1 MSMAPPSVVTIVLAG
16 GAGSRLRALTSDRA
30 KPAVPFGGGYHLVD
44 FALSNAANSG
54 LRDVWV
60 IQQFHPVSL
69 GAHLRSGRPWDLDR
83 LDGGLLVLHPSQGTG
98 RDGFHSGTTDALW
111 KQVEPL
117 REAGPEVT
125 VVVSADAVYR
135 LDYEALVR
143 DHLASFA
150 EVTMV
155 TTRVDPGDAGRYG
168 VVEVD
173 DDGVVTSY
181 SYKPRDPAS
190 DLICAEIFVFNTA
203 ALISALETA
212 HDEAF
217 ASGDGDPG
225 DIGDNV
231 LPEMVAAGHARE
243 WRLEGYWRDVGTIAS
258 YWAGHMDLL
267 GEPPVH
273 ELDVPGWPL
282 RTVSTYSGPART
294 GSQAVVTSSLLGRGA
309 VVRGTVEH
317 SVVGPGAVVEDGAT
331 VRDSVILPGAVVR
344 SGARVETA
352 VVDSDVEVPAD
363 ARIGEHQPGA
373 DEATVRV
380 ALLGRPTGGPRPRG
394 HVVPA
399 GEADPPD
406 NDDNDDDKG
415 SRT

>member
-1 MSMAPPSVVTIVLAG
+1 MAPSSVVTLVLAG
-16 GAGSRLRALTSDRA
+16 GAGSRLRALTRDRA
-30 KPAVPFGGGYHLVD
+30 KPAVPFGAGYHLVD

-54 LRDVWV
+54 FRDVWV

-117 REAGPEVT
+117 RRAAPEVT

-135 LDYEALVR
+135 LDYDAIVR

-155 TTRVDPGDAGRYG
+155 TTRVDPRDAGRYG

-173 DDGVVTSY
+173 DDGAVTAY
-181 SYKPRDPAS
+181 SHKPEDPSS
-190 DLICAEIFVFNTA
+190 DLVCAEIFVFNTA
-203 ALISALETA
+203 ALISRLEAAHEEALTA
-212 HDEAF
+212 
-217 ASGDGDPG
+217 GDGDPG
-225 DIGDNV
+225 DLGENV
-231 LPEMVAAGHARE
+231 LPAMVAAGHARQ
-243 WRLEGYWRDVGTIAS
+243 WRHDGYWRDVGTVAS

-282 RTVSTYSGPART
+282 RTASSFSGPART
-294 GSQAVVTSSLLGRGA
+294 GPQAEVTRSLLGRGA
-309 VVRGTVEH
+309 VILGTVEH
-317 SVVGPGAVVEDGAT
+317 SVIGPGAVVEHGAV

-344 SGARVETA
+344 AGARVETA
-352 VVDSDVEVPAD
+352 VVDSGVEVPVD
-363 ARIGEHQPGA
+363 ARIGEHQADA
-373 DEATVRV
+373 DEATVQV
-380 ALLGRPTGGPRPRG
+380 ALLWHAQDGPRPSGFTVR
-394 HVVPA
+394 A
-399 GEADPPD
+399 GEMDPPD
-406 NDDNDDDKG
+406 DEDP
-415 SRT
+415 RT

>member
-1 MSMAPPSVVTIVLAG
+1 MAPPSVVTFVLAG
-16 GAGSRLRALTSDRA
+16 GAGSRLRALTRDRA
-30 KPAVPFGGGYHLVD
+30 KPAVPFGAGYHLVD

-54 LRDVWV
+54 FRDVWV

-117 REAGPEVT
+117 RRAAPEVT
-125 VVVSADAVYR
+125 RVVSADAVYR
-135 LDYEALVR
+135 LDYEAIVR

-155 TTRVDPGDAGRYG
+155 TTRVDPRDAGRYG

-173 DDGVVTSY
+173 DDGAVTAY
-181 SYKPRDPAS
+181 SHKPEDPSS
-190 DLICAEIFVFNTA
+190 DLVCAEIFVFNTA
-203 ALISALETA
+203 ALISRLEAAHEEALTA
-212 HDEAF
+212 
-217 ASGDGDPG
+217 GDGDPG
-225 DIGDNV
+225 DLGENV
-231 LPEMVAAGHARE
+231 LPAMVAAGHARQ
-243 WRLEGYWRDVGTIAS
+243 WRHDGYWRDVGTVAS

-282 RTVSTYSGPART
+282 RTASSFSGPART
-294 GSQAVVTSSLLGRGA
+294 GPKAEVTRSLLGRGA
-309 VVRGTVEH
+309 VILGMVEH
-317 SVVGPGAVVEDGAT
+317 SVIGPGVVVEHGAV

-344 SGARVETA
+344 AGARVGTA
-352 VVDSDVEVPAD
+352 VVDSGVEVPVD
-363 ARIGEHQPGA
+363 ARIGEHQAGA
-373 DEATVRV
+373 GEATVQV
-380 ALLGRPTGGPRPRG
+380 ALLSHAQDGPRPSGFTLR
-394 HVVPA
+394 A
-399 GEADPPD
+399 GEMDPPVD
-406 NDDNDDDKG
+406 EDR
-415 SRT
+415 RT

>member
-1 MSMAPPSVVTIVLAG
+1 MAPPSVVTIVLAG
-16 GAGSRLRALTSDRA
+16 GAGARLRALTSDRA
-30 KPAVPFGGGYHLVD
+30 KPAVPFGAGYHLVD

-98 RDGFHSGTTDALW
+98 RDGFHFGTTDALW
-111 KQVEPL
+111 KQVESL
-117 REAGPEVT
+117 RRAAPEVT
-125 VVVSADAVYR
+125 LVVSADAVYR
-135 LDYEALVR
+135 LDYDEIVR
-143 DHLASFA
+143 DHQASFA

-155 TTRVDPGDAGRYG
+155 TTRVEPRDAGRYG

-173 DDGVVTSY
+173 DAGAVTSY
-181 SYKPRDPAS
+181 RYKPEDPAS
-190 DLICAEIFVFNTA
+190 DLVCAEIFVFNTA
-203 ALISALETA
+203 ALIARLESAHE
-212 HDEAF
+212 EAS

-243 WRLEGYWRDVGTIAS
+243 WRHAGYWRDVGTIAS

-273 ELDVPGWPL
+273 ELDLPGWPL
-282 RTVSTYSGPART
+282 RTVSSFSGPART
-294 GSQAVVTSSLLGRGA
+294 GPQAQVTRSLLGRGA
-309 VVRGTVEH
+309 VVRGSVEH
-317 SVVGPGAVVEDGAT
+317 SVIGPGAVVELGAR

-344 SGARVETA
+344 AGARVETA
-352 VVDSDVEVPAD
+352 VVDSHVEVPAD
-363 ARIGEHQPGA
+363 AKVGEHQPDA
-373 DEATVRV
+373 AEASVRV
-380 ALLGRPTGGPRPRG
+380 ALLGHLEGGPRPRG
-394 HVVPA
+394 YVVRA
-399 GEADPPD
+399 GVADPS
-406 NDDNDDDKG
+406 DDDEDPG
-415 SRT
+415 D

>member
-1 MSMAPPSVVTIVLAG
+1 MAPPSVVTFVLAG
-16 GAGSRLRALTSDRA
+16 GAGSRLRALTRHRA
-30 KPAVPFGGGYHLVD
+30 KPAVPFGAGYHLVD

-54 LRDVWV
+54 FRDVWA

-117 REAGPEVT
+117 RRAAPEVT

-135 LDYEALVR
+135 LDYEAIVR

-155 TTRVDPGDAGRYG
+155 TTRVDPRDAGRYG

-173 DDGVVTSY
+173 DGAVTAY
-181 SYKPRDPAS
+181 SHKPEDPSS
-190 DLICAEIFVFNTA
+190 DLVCAEIFVFNTD
-203 ALISALETA
+203 ALISRLEAAHEEALTA
-212 HDEAF
+212 
-217 ASGDGDPG
+217 GGGDPG
-225 DIGDNV
+225 DLGENV
-231 LPEMVAAGHARE
+231 VPAMVAAGHARQ
-243 WRLEGYWRDVGTIAS
+243 WRHDGYWRDVGTVAS

-282 RTVSTYSGPART
+282 RTTSSFSGPART
-294 GSQAVVTSSLLGRGA
+294 GPQAEVTRSLLGRGA
-309 VVRGTVEH
+309 VIRGMVEH
-317 SVVGPGAVVEDGAT
+317 SVIGPGAVVEHGAV

-344 SGARVETA
+344 AGARVETA
-352 VVDSDVEVPAD
+352 VVDSGVEVPVD
-363 ARIGEHQPGA
+363 ARIGEHQVGA
-373 DEATVRV
+373 DETTVQV
-380 ALLGRPTGGPRPRG
+380 TLLWHAQDGPRPSGFTVR
-394 HVVPA
+394 A
-399 GEADPPD
+399 GEMDPPD
-406 NDDNDDDKG
+406 DEDP
-415 SRT
+415 RT

>member
-1 MSMAPPSVVTIVLAG
+1 MAPPSVVTFVLAG
-16 GAGSRLRALTSDRA
+16 GAGSRLRALTRDRA
-30 KPAVPFGGGYHLVD
+30 KPAVPFGAGYHLVD

-54 LRDVWV
+54 FRDVWV

-117 REAGPEVT
+117 RRAAPEVT

-135 LDYEALVR
+135 LDYEAIVR

-155 TTRVDPGDAGRYG
+155 TTRVDPRDAGRYG

-173 DDGVVTSY
+173 DDGAVTAY
-181 SYKPRDPAS
+181 SHKPEDPSS
-190 DLICAEIFVFNTA
+190 DLVCAEIFVFNTA
-203 ALISALETA
+203 ALISRLEAAHEEALTA
-212 HDEAF
+212 
-217 ASGDGDPG
+217 GDGDPG
-225 DIGDNV
+225 DLGENV
-231 LPEMVAAGHARE
+231 LPAMVAAGHARQ
-243 WRLEGYWRDVGTIAS
+243 WRHDGYWRDVGTVAS

-282 RTVSTYSGPART
+282 RTASSFSGPART
-294 GSQAVVTSSLLGRGA
+294 GPQAEVTRSLLGRGA
-309 VVRGTVEH
+309 VILGMVEH
-317 SVVGPGAVVEDGAT
+317 SVIGPGVVVEHGAV

-344 SGARVETA
+344 AGARVGTA
-352 VVDSDVEVPAD
+352 VVDSGVEVPVD
-363 ARIGEHQPGA
+363 ARIGEHQAGA
-373 DEATVRV
+373 GEATVQV
-380 ALLGRPTGGPRPRG
+380 ALLSHAQDGPRPSG
-394 HVVPA
+394 FTLLA
-399 GEADPPD
+399 GEMDPPVD
-406 NDDNDDDKG
+406 EDP
-415 SRT
+415 RT

>member
-1 MSMAPPSVVTIVLAG
+1 MAPPSVVTFVLAG
-16 GAGSRLRALTSDRA
+16 GAGSRLRALTRDRA
-30 KPAVPFGGGYHLVD
+30 KPAVPFGAGYHLVD

-54 LRDVWV
+54 FRDVWV

-117 REAGPEVT
+117 RRAAPEVT

-135 LDYEALVR
+135 LDYEAIVR

-155 TTRVDPGDAGRYG
+155 TTRVDPRDAGRYG

-173 DDGVVTSY
+173 DDGAVTAY
-181 SYKPRDPAS
+181 SHKPEDPSS
-190 DLICAEIFVFNTA
+190 DLVCAEIFVFNTA
-203 ALISALETA
+203 ALISRLEAAHEEALTA
-212 HDEAF
+212 
-217 ASGDGDPG
+217 GDGDPG
-225 DIGDNV
+225 DLGENV
-231 LPEMVAAGHARE
+231 LPAMVAAGHARQ
-243 WRLEGYWRDVGTIAS
+243 WRHDGYWRDVGTVAS

-282 RTVSTYSGPART
+282 RTASSFSGPART
-294 GSQAVVTSSLLGRGA
+294 GPKAEVTRSLLGRGA
-309 VVRGTVEH
+309 VILGMVEH
-317 SVVGPGAVVEDGAT
+317 SVIGPGVVVEHGAV

-344 SGARVETA
+344 AGARVGTA
-352 VVDSDVEVPAD
+352 VVDSGVEVPVD
-363 ARIGEHQPGA
+363 ARIGEHQAGA
-373 DEATVRV
+373 GEATVQV
-380 ALLGRPTGGPRPRG
+380 ALLSHAQDGPRPSGFTLR
-394 HVVPA
+394 A
-399 GEADPPD
+399 GEMDPPVD
-406 NDDNDDDKG
+406 EDR
-415 SRT
+415 RT

>member
-1 MSMAPPSVVTIVLAG
+1 MAPSSVVALVLAG
-16 GAGSRLRALTSDRA
+16 GAGSRLRALTRDRA
-30 KPAVPFGGGYHLVD
+30 KPAVPFGAGYHLVD

-54 LRDVWV
+54 FRDVWV

-117 REAGPEVT
+117 RRAAPEVT

-135 LDYEALVR
+135 LDYDAIVR

-155 TTRVDPGDAGRYG
+155 TTRVDPRDAGRYG

-173 DDGVVTSY
+173 DDGAVTAY
-181 SYKPRDPAS
+181 SHKPEDPSS
-190 DLICAEIFVFNTA
+190 DLVCAEIFVFNTA
-203 ALISALETA
+203 ALISRLEAAHEEALTA
-212 HDEAF
+212 
-217 ASGDGDPG
+217 GDGDPG
-225 DIGDNV
+225 DLGENV
-231 LPEMVAAGHARE
+231 LPAMVAAGHARQ
-243 WRLEGYWRDVGTIAS
+243 WRHDGYWRDVGTVAS

-282 RTVSTYSGPART
+282 RTASSFSGPART
-294 GSQAVVTSSLLGRGA
+294 GPQAEVTRSLLGRGA
-309 VVRGTVEH
+309 VIRGTVEH
-317 SVVGPGAVVEDGAT
+317 SVIGPGAVVEHGAV

-344 SGARVETA
+344 AGARVETA
-352 VVDSDVEVPAD
+352 VVDSGVEVPVD
-363 ARIGEHQPGA
+363 ARIGEHQADA
-373 DEATVRV
+373 DEATVQV
-380 ALLGRPTGGPRPRG
+380 ALLWHAQDGPRPSGFTVR
-394 HVVPA
+394 A
-399 GEADPPD
+399 GEMDPPD
-406 NDDNDDDKG
+406 DEDP
-415 SRT
+415 RT

>member
-1 MSMAPPSVVTIVLAG
+1 MAPPSVVTFVLAG
-16 GAGSRLRALTSDRA
+16 GAGSRLRALTRDRA
-30 KPAVPFGGGYHLVD
+30 KPAVPFGAGYHLVD

-54 LRDVWV
+54 FRDVWV

-117 REAGPEVT
+117 RRAAPEVT

-135 LDYEALVR
+135 LDYEAIVR

-155 TTRVDPGDAGRYG
+155 TTRVDPRDAGRYG

-173 DDGVVTSY
+173 DDGAVTAY
-181 SYKPRDPAS
+181 SHKPEDPSS
-190 DLICAEIFVFNTA
+190 DLVCAEIFVFNTA
-203 ALISALETA
+203 ALISRLEAAHEEALTA
-212 HDEAF
+212 
-217 ASGDGDPG
+217 GDGDPG
-225 DIGDNV
+225 DLGENV
-231 LPEMVAAGHARE
+231 LPAMVAAGHARQ
-243 WRLEGYWRDVGTIAS
+243 WRHDGYWRDVGTVAS

-282 RTVSTYSGPART
+282 RTASSFSGPART
-294 GSQAVVTSSLLGRGA
+294 GPKAEVTRSLLGRGA
-309 VVRGTVEH
+309 VVLGMVEH
-317 SVVGPGAVVEDGAT
+317 SVIGPGVVVEHGAV

-344 SGARVETA
+344 AGARVGTA
-352 VVDSDVEVPAD
+352 VVDSGVEVPVD
-363 ARIGEHQPGA
+363 ARIGEHQAGA
-373 DEATVRV
+373 GEATVQV
-380 ALLGRPTGGPRPRG
+380 ALLSHAQDGPRPSGFTVR
-394 HVVPA
+394 A
-399 GEADPPD
+399 GEMDPPVD
-406 NDDNDDDKG
+406 EDP
-415 SRT
+415 RT